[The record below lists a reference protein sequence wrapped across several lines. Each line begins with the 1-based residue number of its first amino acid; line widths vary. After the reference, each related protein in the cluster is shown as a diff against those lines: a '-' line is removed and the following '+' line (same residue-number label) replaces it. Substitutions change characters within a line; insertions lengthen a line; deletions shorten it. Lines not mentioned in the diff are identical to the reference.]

1 MKWVPNTVQVAR
13 ALMQY
18 NLAVTYANRTEFD
31 KALAAL
37 TEVSTK
43 VIKVCSPKFQMAK
56 MLWKMIVWSFK
67 FQVCKKK

>member
-1 MKWVPNTVQVAR
+1 MPNTVQVAR

-37 TEVSTK
+37 TEVLDISTQR
-43 VIKVCSPKFQMAK
+43 VNFPASI
-56 MLWKMIVWSFK
+56 
-67 FQVCKKK
+67 